1 MKYINEFKRAFKVAA
16 FMALGVFVGY
26 GIFPWVMTPDKA
38 EANQRLLGTVWGVI
52 GIFAAAV
59 ALLFVNE
66 VIRTK
71 RLAKKKA
78 QRAAQKAAQ
87 KEKKK

>member
-1 MKYINEFKRAFKVAA
+1 MKYINEFKRAFKIAA
-16 FMALGVFVGY
+16 FMAAGVFIGY
-26 GIFPWVMTPDKA
+26 GLIPWITTSDKTV
-38 EANQRLLGTVWGVI
+38 ANQRLLGILWGIV

-66 VIRTK
+66 IIRTK

>member
-1 MKYINEFKRAFKVAA
+1 MKYLNEFKRAFKIAA
-16 FMALGVFVGY
+16 FMALGVFIGY
-26 GIFPWVMTPDKA
+26 GLIPWLTTADKTV
-38 EANQRLLGTVWGVI
+38 ANQRLLGILWGIV

-59 ALLFVNE
+59 ALLFINE
-66 VIRTK
+66 ILRTK

-87 KEKKK
+87 KEKKQ